1 MGGKE
6 GFDVIVV
13 AGFFYLCFWVLFS
26 LSSVSFFK

>member
-13 AGFFYLCFWVLFS
+13 AVFFYLCVCVLFS
-26 LSSVSFFK
+26 LSSVSFSK